1 LIVGFPQLNTK
12 EGTMKRIHTLVLI
25 LALMFAFT
33 ASAFAQDRACGDL
46 SAEDCDIL
54 YGSAEAMK
62 GVTSGSQFVG
72 VEFSA
77 TNVPQTPYT
86 DLSFDWSLDTTYDYS
101 DDAAAAA
108 MSVQE
113 MSPEEIAALYADP
126 AALSDL
132 VTTILAGTSA
142 SLDMNSSFSDELASV
157 LGMSTG
163 GQWPGSVALSAV
175 LDAGTAYVDMSTLA
189 PLLGQ
194 GGMSGW
200 LGVDFLPLVEASLM
214 QSATDPSAAMAASVS
229 TQAGAGPLFTQ
240 LAGADPTGTITQFL
254 NIERAEGGDNVASFV
269 TTVDW
274 DAFVASPYFE
284 QLIMMALMQSS
295 GGAMPAAADVEQAVA
310 LGRMFGPALLQGI
323 TLELVEDVALDTGY
337 LESTEFTFDWDLTD
351 LAAIAQMAGGAAME
365 IGENAAIMLSVVTE
379 NSNLNGDVTIEVPS
393 DAMMIPAEAL
403 MGSTGGQ

>member
-1 LIVGFPQLNTK
+1 
-12 EGTMKRIHTLVLI
+12 
-25 LALMFAFT
+25 
-33 ASAFAQDRACGDL
+33 
-46 SAEDCDIL
+46 
-54 YGSAEAMK
+54 MK